1 MGEAC
6 HIYDLFTY
14 LTGARAERVQAA
26 TIRPA
31 TAHYKSQDNFTASIS
46 FADGSIATLT
56 YTSLGSKEHPK
67 EQLNVFV
74 DGKVICLDDYKS
86 LTAAGRTGRAA
97 RTRLPEKGQKEE
109 LESFLEAIEQGG
121 EWPIALWE
129 QAQAT
134 RIALEVE
141 DVIRG
146 QR

>member
-1 MGEAC
+1 MHRLKGV
-6 HIYDLFTY
+6 
-14 LTGARAERVQAA
+14 LTLVAALALVSAIAARAQEH
-26 TIRPA
+26 P
-31 TAHYKSQDNFTASIS
+31 
-46 FADGSIATLT
+46 
-56 YTSLGSKEHPK
+56 KEHPK